1 MNPEKEA
8 ESSLEMFKR
17 WLETEETGGLSVA
30 QTGALLALSV
40 WRSGTPLGSYLHQV
54 LQPGPD
60 DGDSGR
66 RQRGILPLPLLPDA
80 RAEME
85 KLFNEGEFRRLAGSW
100 GAKKQNKEKAAKQIR
115 RSGMLLW
122 HGLVVTGINALWTGG
137 GNSGKVHRG
146 GPSKAQQMALA
157 RIWDVVRDFVDD
169 RSETQEKVPRSP
181 TLGEWGKK
189 LGDVRISYQG
199 EIVEKAHQLTLAQ
212 ILPGLPPPGF
222 GGSVPL
228 VELCDGELREK
239 LMNPEGNVLKEEE
252 MPEDLPKPKV
262 HASPEQW
269 QLIAKELYTRGLVEP
284 VESPLEIKGKP
295 ICNGAFGVVKP
306 GKFLEDER
314 PILRLIMDFRAV
326 NAATRILEGDVRKL
340 TGAPALQHIVLPN
353 SSVLR
358 VSAEDLVAAF
368 YLFALPPGWSRMMCF
383 GEKVPWTSLGISRPG
398 SVYLGARVLPMGW
411 ASAVGVLQHAHR
423 RLALRSPLSGGAGLL
438 GACEIRR
445 DAEFPDLELERS
457 MWSLYLDDTTLV
469 EILDKR
475 VAKELEGKPSAEQ
488 KRLRRAY
495 QHWGI
500 PVSKEKALV
509 RNEAAEKLGAVVDG
523 EKGVLKGSTKRA
535 LENLSLGF
543 WLLRQERV
551 PRKALQVF
559 LGKEVHTMQF
569 RRPLFG
575 VFDYLWKDV
584 AQGSPM
590 VELGLKSVEEVLL
603 SGLLQPLRRTD
614 LRARLHELVTA
625 SDASETGGGMVY
637 GHKLSQQGLKEVL
650 AIKEGWEEPP
660 GEEVNVDG
668 PQVVLA
674 IDFFAGIG
682 GLSRALQLADVK
694 VAHLL
699 VVENDPDCRRLN
711 AVRWPGCDLMSDIQ
725 KVTKKE
731 LEKAIRGVPGL
742 TGVIAGGGSPCQG
755 LSQLSANRKHLED
768 PRSKLFYRLCEI
780 FGWIADICGEM
791 EVWNLNFLENVVGD
805 EADVEEMTEELGAP
819 PLRVCSSGLSRVRRP
834 RLYWSNADL
843 EDHSSYTR
851 AHYALWDELCFEEE
865 LEPMEFFCDEGW
877 LWAAGN
883 QDEEKR
889 LPTFTRAIPRSRPP
903 VCPAGIDGCDE
914 ATLKR
919 WKEDKMKYPP
929 YTYKEDFLF
938 ESKKDSNKKRVA
950 SASERERLMGYPT
963 GYTLGL
969 FKKEP
974 GSVFEMEQQEV
985 ARCAA
990 LGNSFHAVTVACL
1003 IDLWLWS
1010 AGVRTDPMGAKAIVE
1025 RWHKEMS
1032 EKAFSDFGGLLLKE
1046 KQAMSSSLQELE
1058 LEEEAMSQ
1066 DGAPRNTEWLRMCG
1080 QGQAKDGP
1088 DPLSVRLIHQYLRR
1102 CEFRGSDIRLDLGVV
1117 YRPDAVKRTSIDPR
1131 RWLWRT
1137 AQAYRW
1143 SKREHINLLE
1153 LRAVLRTLEW
1163 RSRSTAFHSCRFMH
1177 LSDSQIVLAVLTK
1190 GRSSSRRINRL
1201 LRKVASLCLCLNLY
1215 PLWAWISSR
1224 LNPADGPSRKYV

>member
-1 MNPEKEA
+1 
-8 ESSLEMFKR
+8 
-17 WLETEETGGLSVA
+17 
-30 QTGALLALSV
+30 
-40 WRSGTPLGSYLHQV
+40 
-54 LQPGPD
+54 
-60 DGDSGR
+60 
-66 RQRGILPLPLLPDA
+66 
-80 RAEME
+80 ME

-146 GPSKAQQMALA
+146 GPSKAQQMALD

-488 KRLRRAY
+488 ERLRRAY

-509 RNEAAEKLGAVVDG
+509 RNEAAEKLG
-523 EKGVLKGSTKRA
+523 
-535 LENLSLGF
+535 
-543 WLLRQERV
+543 
-551 PRKALQVF
+551 
-559 LGKEVHTMQF
+559 
-569 RRPLFG
+569 
-575 VFDYLWKDV
+575 
-584 AQGSPM
+584 
-590 VELGLKSVEEVLL
+590 
-603 SGLLQPLRRTD
+603 
-614 LRARLHELVTA
+614 
-625 SDASETGGGMVY
+625 
-637 GHKLSQQGLKEVL
+637 
-650 AIKEGWEEPP
+650 
-660 GEEVNVDG
+660 
-668 PQVVLA
+668 
-674 IDFFAGIG
+674 
-682 GLSRALQLADVK
+682 
-694 VAHLL
+694 
-699 VVENDPDCRRLN
+699 
-711 AVRWPGCDLMSDIQ
+711 
-725 KVTKKE
+725 
-731 LEKAIRGVPGL
+731 RG
-742 TGVIAGGGSPCQG
+742 
-755 LSQLSANRKHLED
+755 
-768 PRSKLFYRLCEI
+768 
-780 FGWIADICGEM
+780 
-791 EVWNLNFLENVVGD
+791 
-805 EADVEEMTEELGAP
+805 
-819 PLRVCSSGLSRVRRP
+819 
-834 RLYWSNADL
+834 
-843 EDHSSYTR
+843 
-851 AHYALWDELCFEEE
+851 
-865 LEPMEFFCDEGW
+865 
-877 LWAAGN
+877 
-883 QDEEKR
+883 
-889 LPTFTRAIPRSRPP
+889 
-903 VCPAGIDGCDE
+903 
-914 ATLKR
+914 
-919 WKEDKMKYPP
+919 
-929 YTYKEDFLF
+929 
-938 ESKKDSNKKRVA
+938 
-950 SASERERLMGYPT
+950 
-963 GYTLGL
+963 
-969 FKKEP
+969 
-974 GSVFEMEQQEV
+974 
-985 ARCAA
+985 
-990 LGNSFHAVTVACL
+990 
-1003 IDLWLWS
+1003 
-1010 AGVRTDPMGAKAIVE
+1010 
-1025 RWHKEMS
+1025 
-1032 EKAFSDFGGLLLKE
+1032 
-1046 KQAMSSSLQELE
+1046 
-1058 LEEEAMSQ
+1058 
-1066 DGAPRNTEWLRMCG
+1066 
-1080 QGQAKDGP
+1080 
-1088 DPLSVRLIHQYLRR
+1088 
-1102 CEFRGSDIRLDLGVV
+1102 
-1117 YRPDAVKRTSIDPR
+1117 
-1131 RWLWRT
+1131 
-1137 AQAYRW
+1137 
-1143 SKREHINLLE
+1143 
-1153 LRAVLRTLEW
+1153 
-1163 RSRSTAFHSCRFMH
+1163 
-1177 LSDSQIVLAVLTK
+1177 
-1190 GRSSSRRINRL
+1190 
-1201 LRKVASLCLCLNLY
+1201 
-1215 PLWAWISSR
+1215 
-1224 LNPADGPSRKYV
+1224 